1 MNKLYERVMELCK
14 EKGISQRQLQMELGI
29 STGSIS
35 KWKKSTPNSI
45 YLKKA
50 ADYFN
55 VSVDYLV
62 GNSPYRND
70 EHMLQCF
77 DENFQPDIS
86 NTMIPEGAVQTDEG
100 IIVPMYIEPETREIA
115 EQLQESEKLTEFIKH
130 LYDLNDEQ
138 LDALI
143 KVAILMKSSK

>member
-1 MNKLYERVMELCK
+1 MNKLFERVVELCK
-14 EKGISQRQLQMELGI
+14 EKGISQRQLQIELGMSI
-29 STGSIS
+29 GSLS
-35 KWKKSTPNSI
+35 KWKTSMPGSGL
-45 YLKKA
+45 LKRA

-55 VSVDYLV
+55 VSTDYLV

-77 DENFQPDIS
+77 DENFQPDMS

-115 EQLQESEKLTEFIKH
+115 EQLQENEKLTEFIKH
-130 LYDLNDEQ
+130 LYELDDEQ
-138 LDALI
+138 IDALM
-143 KVAILMKSSK
+143 KVAILMKSSR

>member
-1 MNKLYERVMELCK
+1 MNKLYERIIELCE
-14 EKGISQRQLQMELGI
+14 EKCISRRQLQRELDM
-29 STGSIS
+29 STGSLY
-35 KWKKSTPNSI
+35 KWKTSTPGAAI
-45 YLKKA
+45 LKRV

>member
-1 MNKLYERVMELCK
+1 MNKLYERVVELCK
-14 EKGISQRQLQMELGI
+14 EKGISRRKLQEELGM
-29 STGSIS
+29 STGSLY
-35 KWKKSTPNSI
+35 KWRTSTPNAGL
-45 YLKKA
+45 LKRT

-55 VSVDYLV
+55 VSTDYLV
-62 GNSPYRND
+62 GNSPFRND

-77 DENFQPDIS
+77 DDNFQPDIS

-138 LDALI
+138 LDALLNLVI
-143 KVAILMKSSK
+143 VMKSSR